1 MIKNCLTLF
10 NLPVRFTTTFPAL
23 WSSITSNSPMYPTTN
38 SNTDSSDA
46 KKKLSKRCC
55 TRVSHFSLAE
65 SFFITQS

>member
-38 SNTDSSDA
+38 SNTDSSEA
-46 KKKLSKRCC
+46 KKNCLNGDAH
-55 TRVSHFSLAE
+55 V
-65 SFFITQS
+65 